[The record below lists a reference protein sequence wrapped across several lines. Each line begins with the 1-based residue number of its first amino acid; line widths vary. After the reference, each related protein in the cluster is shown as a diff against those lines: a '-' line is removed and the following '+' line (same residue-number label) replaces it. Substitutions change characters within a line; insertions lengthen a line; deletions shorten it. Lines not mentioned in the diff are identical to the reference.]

1 MSPPAWVEL
10 SRQTGDPRYAEF
22 ALKEFWAATDFLF
35 DPVEKLYFRD
45 SRFFERRDDQGRKL
59 FWSRGN
65 GWVFAGIA
73 NLLDSLPGT
82 IHSVLA
88 WNPCSRKWH
97 RSSGASR
104 NPTATGRHPC

>member
-1 MSPPAWVEL
+1 M

-22 ALKEFWAATDFLF
+22 ALDEFWATTDFLY

-73 NLLDSLPGT
+73 NLLDVAAEGHP
-82 IHSVLA
+82 
-88 WNPCSRKWH
+88 H
-97 RSSGASR
+97 RPRIEALFREMAAS
-104 NPTATGRHPC
+104 